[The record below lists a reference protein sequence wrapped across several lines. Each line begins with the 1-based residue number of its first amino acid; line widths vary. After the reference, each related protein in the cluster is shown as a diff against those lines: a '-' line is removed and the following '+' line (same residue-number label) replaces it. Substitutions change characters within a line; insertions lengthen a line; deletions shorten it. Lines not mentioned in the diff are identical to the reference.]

1 MSFFNSDLVKK
12 EIEEINELQKKIYNN
27 VFNFYNMTDVERIK
41 HIKTLETLIDKQKV
55 LYTRL
60 SLSDDPEAIKIKND
74 IIESIILMGMPKDMD
89 LNVVLNNMSK
99 IIQKMKI
106 AYSN

>member
-12 EIEEINELQKKIYNN
+12 EIEEINELQEKIHNN
-27 VFNFYNMTDVERIK
+27 VFNFYNMTDDERIE

-55 LYTRL
+55 LYARL

-74 IIESIILMGMPKDMD
+74 IIESITLMGMSKNMD
-89 LNVVLNNMSK
+89 VNVVLNNMSK
-99 IIQKMKI
+99 VIQKMKI
-106 AYSN
+106 VYSN